1 MSFVDTR
8 PSFLYLFVTPLYLI
22 YFVLILLVFSL
33 QSHILEVRCI
43 PEALPY
49 FVTPKA
55 VDEDSVLLQQ
65 LPHWA
70 ACSITQSL
78 EFLTPAFKGHPRVMA
93 YVLRV
98 LESYPPERV
107 TFFMPQLVQALR
119 YDEGV
124 GYLLNLAIWQIYATV

>member
-1 MSFVDTR
+1 MVFQAN
-8 PSFLYLFVTPLYLI
+8 
-22 YFVLILLVFSL
+22 ILNL
-33 QSHILEVRCI
+33 RTI
-43 PEALPY
+43 PQALPF
-49 FVTPKA
+49 FVTPKT
-55 VDEDSVLLQQ
+55 VEENSVLLQQ

-70 ACSITQSL
+70 ACSITQAL
-78 EFLTPAFKGHPRVMA
+78 EFFTLPFKGHPRVMA

-124 GYLLNLAIWQIYATV
+124 STSNLHAGFFHVDTIGFFC